1 MQPVR
6 SQDVALLLHT
16 GLRSEA
22 VAEPLHGSGPRFGGL
37 VDLLWNFTHAEE
49 LCTHLNDLPSLIS
62 TAVGEGSDLTAI
74 NFWYQV
80 GGSLLLGAARR
91 RTSCQDELIESLV
104 ALVTLAPNALDDP
117 VGFSDSIHFT
127 QFARDHVADL
137 RRLIMTDEGMWAF
150 LPRFVPFVFNSVSL
164 RQRAAADL
172 IYRFQNSRGSR
183 VQPGE
188 RLEWC
193 NSLGDLF
200 VQRPETDF
208 FELDLDVVLN
218 EESRSHYASVGECVG
233 MSLLGH
239 SAIDRALPRWF
250 FNKLINNRVTMSDLE
265 LDDPVMHRTLRHVER
280 GGRRAVRVAL
290 RLDIDDPVP
299 DVADYIATQLASL
312 TPPEAEERFQAIR
325 QGLSRLA
332 PIHQLKTVLSAGD
345 LRTLAVGDPGV
356 SVDDLIDH
364 FIIDHELLNSPIIE
378 WLWDWVRVSPVETRR
393 KFLNFVTGR
402 TRLPLD
408 GMAAL
413 PRDIRISFSAD
424 DTVRADQREF
434 LLEIP
439 RFSSR
444 VQLALLLHFAVTRDT
459 IQG

>member
-1 MQPVR
+1 M
-6 SQDVALLLHT
+6 
-16 GLRSEA
+16 
-22 VAEPLHGSGPRFGGL
+22 
-37 VDLLWNFTHAEE
+37 EE
-49 LCTHLNDLPSLIS
+49 
-62 TAVGEGSDLTAI
+62 
-74 NFWYQV
+74 W
-80 GGSLLLGAARR
+80 
-91 RTSCQDELIESLV
+91 
-104 ALVTLAPNALDDP
+104 
-117 VGFSDSIHFT
+117 
-127 QFARDHVADL
+127 
-137 RRLIMTDEGMWAF
+137 
-150 LPRFVPFVFNSVSL
+150 
-164 RQRAAADL
+164 
-172 IYRFQNSRGSR
+172 
-183 VQPGE
+183 
-188 RLEWC
+188 
-193 NSLGDLF
+193 
-200 VQRPETDF
+200 
-208 FELDLDVVLN
+208 
-218 EESRSHYASVGECVG
+218 
-233 MSLLGH
+233 
-239 SAIDRALPRWF
+239 
-250 FNKLINNRVTMSDLE
+250 
-265 LDDPVMHRTLRHVER
+265 
-280 GGRRAVRVAL
+280 
-290 RLDIDDPVP
+290 
-299 DVADYIATQLASL
+299 
-312 TPPEAEERFQAIR
+312 FQAIR